1 MLGSRRWM
9 SRRRSVAPTPEP
21 LSKIAIWDYYERRAA
36 GIDGAAAGM
45 SEDIVGDGGAAGMSR
60 SDLGKSGRRVGVPLL
75 AVGLAAGAALAYVVL
90 VRRRPLAVE
99 GLTAPCDDE
108 VSLYMVGED
117 ASTEW
122 VGASIDEPGAAA
134 TGTEGDEESVR
145 TRPNR
150 LIDIEGIGPVYAQ
163 TLAGLGLRTT
173 GDLLQAG
180 ADPKGREDLAATSS
194 ISKKLILR
202 WVNQADLFRIKG
214 VGEQYADLLEAA
226 GVDTVPELA
235 QRRADNLT
243 KKMVEVNEQKRVV
256 RRTPTEAQVAA
267 WIESAKGLPR
277 VVTY

>member
-1 MLGSRRWM
+1 M
-9 SRRRSVAPTPEP
+9 A
-21 LSKIAIWDYYERRAA
+21 
-36 GIDGAAAGM
+36 
-45 SEDIVGDGGAAGMSR
+45 R
-60 SDLGKSGRRVGVPLL
+60 SDSGKAARRVSVPLAL
-75 AVGLAAGAALAYVVL
+75 AGLAAGVATAYVL
-90 VRRRPLAVE
+90 VSRRRALVVDGPA
-99 GLTAPCDDE
+99 APCEDE

-122 VGASIDEPGAAA
+122 ADACIDKSDDVAAA
-134 TGTEGDEESVR
+134 DAASDERSIGEDSDRVDGPER
-145 TRPNR
+145 TRRNR
-150 LIDIEGIGPVYAQ
+150 LIDIEGIGAAHAD

-173 GDLLQAG
+173 ADLLQAG
-180 ADPKGREDLAATSS
+180 ADPKGREELAAATG
-194 ISKKLILR
+194 ISKKLVLR

-243 KKMVEVNEQKRVV
+243 TKMNEVNEQKRLV
-256 RRTPTEAQVAA
+256 RRTPTESQVAG